1 MGGSYL
7 QSYFPFT
14 TDTCKQLILS
24 CYCSSYYSVTV
35 NGTTVVSGRQQTVVV
50 DVTSYLTSE
59 LCVIRVTD
67 TGGGSFIDSSLSVT
81 VQTLSTK

>member
-1 MGGSYL
+1 M

-14 TDTCKQLILS
+14 TDNCEQLILS
-24 CYCSSYYSVTV
+24 CYCYGYYSVQV
-35 NGTTVVSGRQQTVVV
+35 NGVTVASGRRQTVVV

-67 TGGGSFIDSSLSVT
+67 TSGESFPNSSLSVI
-81 VQTLSTK
+81 VQTLSIK